1 MDAAKQPNASI
12 ATAIAA
18 GQPLSLAI
26 VWDMSGSVVR
36 QFMSFAAIGVGGF
49 VVDSGV
55 LLLLLHFAHWDR
67 YSSRLVSFLCA
78 ASFTW
83 AANRLYTFKHARKHP
98 LGSQWLR
105 FVLVNGVGGLV
116 NLGVYAWLVS
126 EFVIAHRFPVLAVG
140 AGSIAGL
147 AFNFSLSRA
156 YVFRH

>member
-1 MDAAKQPNASI
+1 
-12 ATAIAA
+12 
-18 GQPLSLAI
+18 
-26 VWDMSGSVVR
+26 
-36 QFMSFAAIGVGGF
+36 MSFALIGVAGF

-55 LLLLLHFAHWDR
+55 LLLLLHVGHWNR

-83 AANRLYTFKHARKHP
+83 AANRLYTFKSARKHP

-105 FVLVNGVGGLV
+105 FVLVNGVGGVV

-126 EFVIAHRFPVLAVG
+126 AFATAHRFPVLAVG

-156 YVFRH
+156 FVFRH